1 MMDGFNHQLVVIV
14 PSCRAVITRLG
25 ATVDQLGYRTFRR
38 RRDGEPAGLCGGNHD
53 CREVSAS

>member
-25 ATVDQLGYRTFRR
+25 ATVDLVGI
-38 RRDGEPAGLCGGNHD
+38 PN
-53 CREVSAS
+53 VSSPT